1 MNAQHLK
8 GGSPKATTPPRHL
21 LVTALIGGA
30 LVGFLVMKTP
40 EARARLET
48 VTDMARRLGELSDQD
63 AQVIASQLAKP
74 SRANTPSLT

>member
-1 MNAQHLK
+1 MNVQHLK
-8 GGSPKATTPPRHL
+8 GGSAKATTPPRHL

-48 VTDMARRLGELSDQD
+48 VADMARRLGELSDQD
-63 AQVIASQLAKP
+63 AQVIAMQLAKP
-74 SRANTPSLT
+74 SRASTPSLT